1 MSVEKVHL
9 DVRYNPD
16 IIRGLIDDLTTQ
28 VDVKCAL
35 VKKDVDFM
43 STLIKQSFHLELIK
57 LPKNVKQMSLKQFKK
72 KFGNIEGGVTST
84 KNGGLYNISEND
96 NNNNNNTIKEMD
108 DAQNNSSSSNK
119 NNYDEN
125 DSLFSVPRIL
135 KMGSGNTLDLNMLE
149 SSDFL
154 DSLDNDDKADA
165 LSQMQKM
172 MHGMQAMMLKLEN
185 LMVNPETQLTSP

>member
-72 KFGNIEGGVTST
+72 KFGNIEGDEPKDAEALRGAQSMTYLQRLSL
-84 KNGGLYNISEND
+84 GYPND
-96 NNNNNNTIKEMD
+96 
-108 DAQNNSSSSNK
+108 
-119 NNYDEN
+119 
-125 DSLFSVPRIL
+125 L
-135 KMGSGNTLDLNMLE
+135 
-149 SSDFL
+149 
-154 DSLDNDDKADA
+154 
-165 LSQMQKM
+165 
-172 MHGMQAMMLKLEN
+172 
-185 LMVNPETQLTSP
+185 